1 MIVRP
6 VTSADLPALIELAR
20 STGTGLTTL
29 PANEQ
34 RLQHRVSWAE
44 KAFRGEAERGDADY
58 LFVLEDDAGKVV
70 GISAIAG
77 AVGLREPWYNY
88 RVGLTVSAS
97 QELNIHRE
105 IPTLFLAND
114 LTGNSELCSLFLH
127 ADHRSGLNGKLL
139 SRARFLFIAEFRHLF
154 GDKLIA
160 EMRGMSDEEGRSP
173 FWESLGRHFFKMEFS
188 QADYL
193 TGVGNK
199 AFIAELMPKFPLY
212 TCFLSEEARGVIG
225 RVHPNTEPALAM
237 LKAEGF
243 SYQGYVDIFDAGPAI
258 EAETDKIRAIAES
271 QNLVLAVGT
280 EMADTDFWRERL
292 PLSGE
297 LIRVDI
303 DPRKFNDFYP
313 SAVALRGDARQTL
326 EALLVRLPQ
335 EARDAAP
342 AAARVARLRAEI
354 RAAHAPLQAL
364 HQAILDRIAAALPAD
379 AFVST
384 DMTQLAYTGNYAF
397 ASRAPRSWL
406 HPTGYG
412 TLGYGLP
419 AGIGAKLGAPQRP
432 GLVLVGDGGFLYTAQ
447 ELATASEELDSPLV
461 VLLWN
466 NDALGQIRDDML
478 GLDIEPVGVLPR
490 NPDFALL
497 GRAYGCAVRQPQDL
511 DELERDLRAGFGQ
524 PGVTLIE
531 LRHACAR

>member
-160 EMRGMSDEEGRSP
+160 EMRGMSDEEGVRHSGKASASTSSRWNSP
-173 FWESLGRHFFKMEFS
+173 RPTTSPGSATR
-188 QADYL
+188 
-193 TGVGNK
+193 
-199 AFIAELMPKFPLY
+199 
-212 TCFLSEEARGVIG
+212 
-225 RVHPNTEPALAM
+225 
-237 LKAEGF
+237 
-243 SYQGYVDIFDAGPAI
+243 
-258 EAETDKIRAIAES
+258 
-271 QNLVLAVGT
+271 
-280 EMADTDFWRERL
+280 
-292 PLSGE
+292 
-297 LIRVDI
+297 
-303 DPRKFNDFYP
+303 P
-313 SAVALRGDARQTL
+313 S
-326 EALLVRLPQ
+326 
-335 EARDAAP
+335 
-342 AAARVARLRAEI
+342 
-354 RAAHAPLQAL
+354 
-364 HQAILDRIAAALPAD
+364 
-379 AFVST
+379 
-384 DMTQLAYTGNYAF
+384 
-397 ASRAPRSWL
+397 
-406 HPTGYG
+406 
-412 TLGYGLP
+412 
-419 AGIGAKLGAPQRP
+419 
-432 GLVLVGDGGFLYTAQ
+432 
-447 ELATASEELDSPLV
+447 SPS
-461 VLLWN
+461 
-466 NDALGQIRDDML
+466 
-478 GLDIEPVGVLPR
+478 
-490 NPDFALL
+490 
-497 GRAYGCAVRQPQDL
+497 
-511 DELERDLRAGFGQ
+511 
-524 PGVTLIE
+524 
-531 LRHACAR
+531 

>member
-127 ADHRSGLNGKLL
+127 ADYRSGLNGKLL

-225 RVHPNTEPALAM
+225 R
-237 LKAEGF
+237 
-243 SYQGYVDIFDAGPAI
+243 
-258 EAETDKIRAIAES
+258 
-271 QNLVLAVGT
+271 
-280 EMADTDFWRERL
+280 
-292 PLSGE
+292 
-297 LIRVDI
+297 
-303 DPRKFNDFYP
+303 
-313 SAVALRGDARQTL
+313 
-326 EALLVRLPQ
+326 
-335 EARDAAP
+335 
-342 AAARVARLRAEI
+342 
-354 RAAHAPLQAL
+354 
-364 HQAILDRIAAALPAD
+364 
-379 AFVST
+379 
-384 DMTQLAYTGNYAF
+384 
-397 ASRAPRSWL
+397 
-406 HPTGYG
+406 
-412 TLGYGLP
+412 
-419 AGIGAKLGAPQRP
+419 
-432 GLVLVGDGGFLYTAQ
+432 
-447 ELATASEELDSPLV
+447 
-461 VLLWN
+461 
-466 NDALGQIRDDML
+466 
-478 GLDIEPVGVLPR
+478 
-490 NPDFALL
+490 
-497 GRAYGCAVRQPQDL
+497 
-511 DELERDLRAGFGQ
+511 
-524 PGVTLIE
+524 
-531 LRHACAR
+531 